1 MARGGFPGGF
11 PGMGNMNQLMKQAKK
26 MQEQMAKLQ
35 EELEQKTVEA
45 SAGGGVV
52 TVVANG
58 KKEVTEIRIAPEAVD
73 PDDVEMLQDLIM
85 AAVNEALRQAEEM
98 VQSEMNKITGGLSIP
113 GLFPLTV
120 PHSSIS
126 AATPAVW
133 AADTDVPEKG

>member
-26 MQEQMAKLQ
+26 LQEQMAKLQ

-58 KKEVTEIRIAPEAVD
+58 KKEIVEVKIAPEAVD
-73 PDDVEMLQDLIM
+73 PDDVEMLQDLIL
-85 AAVNEALRQAEEM
+85 AAVNEALRRAEEM
-98 VQSEMNKITGGLSIP
+98 VQEEMGKLTGGLSIP
-113 GLFPLTV
+113 GIF
-120 PHSSIS
+120 
-126 AATPAVW
+126 
-133 AADTDVPEKG
+133 

>member
-1 MARGGFPGGF
+1 
-11 PGMGNMNQLMKQAKK
+11 MKQAKK

-113 GLFPLTV
+113 GLF
-120 PHSSIS
+120 
-126 AATPAVW
+126 
-133 AADTDVPEKG
+133 